1 VEPGVLKITLS
12 LVDISAARL
21 GEADD
26 LTRLA
31 LASKRHWGYDDAF
44 MERCASELTV
54 RERDVGA
61 HRVFVA
67 RDAEQ
72 VLGFYQLEPLDETCV
87 ELDMLFV
94 EPGFIGE
101 GVGEALLR
109 HAMNVAREGGASTL
123 RIVADPYAAAFYEHV
138 GAVLVGSSI
147 SSSTGRSLPTY
158 ELSIGE
164 SGETASIT

>member
-1 VEPGVLKITLS
+1 MI
-12 LVDISAARL
+12 ISPARL
-21 GEADD
+21 DETGS

-54 RERDVGA
+54 RESDLET

-72 VLGFYQLEPLDETCV
+72 ALGFYQLIPIDESCV

-94 EPGFIGE
+94 EPRFIGE
-101 GVGEALLR
+101 GIGGALMR
-109 HAMNVAREGGASTL
+109 HAVNVARDDGASAL
-123 RIVADPYAAAFYEHV
+123 RIVADPCAAPFYEHF

-158 ELSIGE
+158 ELSLGQRGE
-164 SGETASIT
+164 SASIT